1 MLHDSTLPPQSIA
14 PPPIPADSSK
24 PIAHWSHTLALVVF
38 LVAFAIVGHS
48 RATSIVETTPRL
60 TRYFSSL
67 TLEWLLLGSVI
78 AGIYRRREF
87 FITAFIHRA
96 RSISA
101 SLGLGAAVYC
111 LGFIVI
117 ASVGGALYFTPL
129 FHKRNEAVV
138 LAMLPHTAVEFL
150 MWFFVSLTAG
160 ICEEL
165 IFRGYLLQQ
174 LTAWTK
180 RPIAAIVL
188 AGALFGCIHLYEGIA
203 AIAPLAALGIVYG
216 LIVHRYKGDLR
227 AVIVAHTLQDFLV
240 ALLALARPFIE
251 RHQPHP

>member
-1 MLHDSTLPPQSIA
+1 
-14 PPPIPADSSK
+14 
-24 PIAHWSHTLALVVF
+24 
-38 LVAFAIVGHS
+38 
-48 RATSIVETTPRL
+48 
-60 TRYFSSL
+60 
-67 TLEWLLLGSVI
+67 
-78 AGIYRRREF
+78 
-87 FITAFIHRA
+87 
-96 RSISA
+96 
-101 SLGLGAAVYC
+101 
-111 LGFIVI
+111 
-117 ASVGGALYFTPL
+117 
-129 FHKRNEAVV
+129 
-138 LAMLPHTAVEFL
+138 MLPHTAVEFL